1 MTTDFIATASIT
13 IESSADDVWT
23 ALTDPAL
30 VKEWMFGTDVESTFE
45 VGGPITWS
53 GEWEGKP
60 YQDRG
65 TVMQVDP
72 GARLQV
78 THFSPLSGA
87 DDVPENYHTVEYT
100 LRDNGHRTLVT
111 LTQDNNPDADAQA
124 HSEANW
130 TQSLQSLKKVVEA
143 RQ

>member
-13 IESSADDVWT
+13 IESSADRVWT

-30 VKEWMFGTDVESTFE
+30 VKEWMFGTDLESSFE

-60 YQDRG
+60 YEDTG
-65 TVMQVDP
+65 TIMQVDP
-72 GARLQV
+72 GERLQF
-78 THFSPLSGA
+78 THFSPLTGA

-100 LRDNGHRTLVT
+100 LHDNGHRTLVT
-111 LTQDNNPDADAQA
+111 ITQDNNPDAEAQA
-124 HSEANW
+124 HSADNW
-130 TQSLQSLKKVVEA
+130 SQSLQSLKKSVEA